1 MEDSRELFLQTLE
14 KMEKEMGF
22 NEARMA
28 SIAGMMRS
36 PRSAFASLLNEEA
49 IVGHHFVLP
58 RDLFLGWLETII
70 GEQEVERFQ
79 SRAAEGFSQRYTE
92 D

>member
-1 MEDSRELFLQTLE
+1 MEDSREPFLQTLE

-49 IVGHHFVLP
+49 IVGHHFVSRMGTLRAGVP
-58 RDLFLGWLETII
+58 S
-70 GEQEVERFQ
+70 EQWSAFPIFNHEKSEI
-79 SRAAEGFSQRYTE
+79 
-92 D
+92 